1 MVIGTA
7 CKVPGDKAMEPASD
21 GDSIQVYLTSD
32 IAINSCLLSWEKL
45 EAYTLRAA
53 VSGELD
59 IFETPFSELIPK
71 EERARSFS
79 FKAMDQ
85 STGKEQ
91 FIPMEKIEFQN
102 VKDGFKLVQTS
113 PFDGEELICGYVKSG
128 DLIKLSPTDAGLL
141 LFMLLRYGKLPA
153 LNKTV
158 GGSDVYISAMLL
170 LDTLQKDMAHQA
182 EEKATYT
189 RLDENLHKMG
199 DSLFREKIH
208 QLEDSLGPDGLVYS
222 KQVRIPEYDLWKGFM
237 AYGTLSS
244 TQLSWNAFGLLYH
257 PNTKFGS
264 FNPGKILWFAVP
276 AAELEKEDPDMYHFL
291 NIVAKNA
298 ILYST
303 DPGGYTSQ
311 YYLNNS
317 IRIDNGRYP
326 GKR

>member
-21 GDSIQVYLTSD
+21 GDSFQVYLTSD
-32 IAINSCLLSWEKL
+32 IAINSCLLSWEQL

-53 VSGELD
+53 VSGDLD
-59 IFETPFSELIPK
+59 VFETPFSKLIPK
-71 EERARSFS
+71 EERVRSFS

-91 FIPMEKIEFQN
+91 LIPMEKIEFQG
-102 VKDGFKLVQTS
+102 VKDGFKLVQS
-113 PFDGEELICGYVKSG
+113 DPFTGTELICGYVKTE
-128 DLIKLSPTDAGLL
+128 DLIQLSPTDAGLFL
-141 LFMLLRYGKLPA
+141 SMLLRYGKMPT

-158 GGSDVYISAMLL
+158 SGSEVYTSAMLL
-170 LDTLQKDMAHQA
+170 LDTLQKDLAFQA
-182 EEKATYT
+182 ETKAAYT
-189 RLDENLHKMG
+189 RLDENFHTMG
-199 DSLFREKIH
+199 DSLFREKIQ
-208 QLEDSLGPDGLVYS
+208 QLEDSLGSNGMVYS

-237 AYGTLSS
+237 AYGTLST

-264 FNPGKILWFAVP
+264 YNPGKILWFAVP
-276 AAELEKEDPDMYHFL
+276 AAELEKQDADVFQFL
-291 NIVAKNA
+291 NMVAKNA
-298 ILYST
+298 LLYST

-317 IRIDNGRYP
+317 ISIDNGRYP
-326 GKR
+326 HRH